1 MASLPTFTSTPTK
14 KREIPFPST
23 PDRRCTPRA
32 DGNASASDR
41 FIPSRGNL
49 SKSQARMLL
58 ASGVSSRAPVIK
70 HGDSSAVTTPAQ
82 ESYRRQLNTS
92 LLDDLQ
98 SASGT
103 PRRMLQFGATD
114 NEAHGSDGS
123 TKGHHRLEKSREF
136 WASPAAGAAP
146 TGTKTGQKRGG
157 PLNLQQKHADL
168 VLDAPD
174 MADNF
179 YLNLL
184 DWSSKGVVAIG
195 LGSAVHVWNSETG
208 SVSEVV
214 SGDSDVTSVAWADNG
229 THLAVGFEDH
239 ADCVQ
244 LWAVEPCRKIRD
256 LAGHNDRVSAM
267 HWGASYQLAT
277 GSRDTSIITHDVRL
291 ASNAVSR
298 LRGVHRDEVCGLRFA
313 PISSA
318 GISGGSA
325 ATVLASGGNDNLV
338 AVWDLR
344 RAASAAASAASLAGT
359 AGATSGMEANPTAQ
373 ACVHR
378 FPQHQA
384 AVKALAWCPTQRHM
398 LATGGGSSD
407 KSIKVWNVQEGSLL
421 SSTFTGSQVTG
432 LSWGPSSRHLIS
444 AHGYSENAICVWAV
458 SGGASAIG
466 GATATA
472 STSGGPGAGFAGAGS
487 SLLQVG
493 KLTGHRGRILHMA
506 VAPDRRTVA
515 TAAADETLRV
525 WKLFG
530 SPAPTADGGRRGRG
544 MGEAGMEGAREMERE
559 ERWFGG
565 AGGQVHE
572 AMRGS
577 KNIRIFPSQQTAYRP
592 PSLRS
597 VACCDQDP
605 RSTNSSAVV
614 TEEAMNHPLSPW
626 R

>member
-1 MASLPTFTSTPTK
+1 
-14 KREIPFPST
+14 
-23 PDRRCTPRA
+23 
-32 DGNASASDR
+32 
-41 FIPSRGNL
+41 
-49 SKSQARMLL
+49 
-58 ASGVSSRAPVIK
+58 
-70 HGDSSAVTTPAQ
+70 
-82 ESYRRQLNTS
+82 
-92 LLDDLQ
+92 
-98 SASGT
+98 
-103 PRRMLQFGATD
+103 
-114 NEAHGSDGS
+114 
-123 TKGHHRLEKSREF
+123 
-136 WASPAAGAAP
+136 
-146 TGTKTGQKRGG
+146 
-157 PLNLQQKHADL
+157 
-168 VLDAPD
+168 

-214 SGDSDVTSVAWADNG
+214 SGDSDVTSLAWADNG

-256 LAGHNDRVSAM
+256 LAGHSDRVSAM

-277 GSRDTSIITHDVRL
+277 GSRDTSIITHDVRV

-407 KSIKVWNVQEGSLL
+407 KSIKVWNAQEGSLL
-421 SSTFTGSQVTG
+421 SSTFTGSQ
-432 LSWGPSSRHLIS
+432 
-444 AHGYSENAICVWAV
+444 
-458 SGGASAIG
+458 
-466 GATATA
+466 
-472 STSGGPGAGFAGAGS
+472 
-487 SLLQVG
+487 
-493 KLTGHRGRILHMA
+493 
-506 VAPDRRTVA
+506 APDRRTVA

-530 SPAPTADGGRRGRG
+530 SPPPAADGGRSGRG
-544 MGEAGMEGAREMERE
+544 MGEAGMEGVRERERE

-565 AGGQVHE
+565 AGGHVSE

-577 KNIRIFPSQQTAYRP
+577 KSNIRIFPSQQTPTALPLSVRSPAATKTQGKPMYPTFTWIQIP
-592 PSLRS
+592 PSCSAFASDRS
-597 VACCDQDP
+597 
-605 RSTNSSAVV
+605 R
-614 TEEAMNHPLSPW
+614 
-626 R
+626 

>member
-1 MASLPTFTSTPTK
+1 
-14 KREIPFPST
+14 
-23 PDRRCTPRA
+23 
-32 DGNASASDR
+32 
-41 FIPSRGNL
+41 
-49 SKSQARMLL
+49 
-58 ASGVSSRAPVIK
+58 
-70 HGDSSAVTTPAQ
+70 
-82 ESYRRQLNTS
+82 
-92 LLDDLQ
+92 
-98 SASGT
+98 
-103 PRRMLQFGATD
+103 MLQFGATD
-114 NEAHGSDGS
+114 NEAHAGDGS
-123 TKGHHRLEKSREF
+123 TKGHHRLEKSRDF
-136 WASPAAGAAP
+136 WASPTAGAAP

-256 LAGHNDRVSAM
+256 LAGHSDRVSAM

-277 GSRDTSIITHDVRL
+277 GSRDTSIFTHDVRL

-344 RAASAAASAASLAGT
+344 RAASLAGT

-407 KSIKVWNVQEGSLL
+407 KSIKVWNAQEGSLL

-458 SGGASAIG
+458 GAGAS
-466 GATATA
+466 ATATA
-472 STSGGPGAGFAGAGS
+472 SMSGGPGAGVAGAGS

-506 VAPDRRTVA
+506 VVSFSDCA
-515 TAAADETLRV
+515 
-525 WKLFG
+525 
-530 SPAPTADGGRRGRG
+530 S
-544 MGEAGMEGAREMERE
+544 
-559 ERWFGG
+559 
-565 AGGQVHE
+565 
-572 AMRGS
+572 
-577 KNIRIFPSQQTAYRP
+577 P
-592 PSLRS
+592 PSCARYWITTFCYL
-597 VACCDQDP
+597 
-605 RSTNSSAVV
+605 
-614 TEEAMNHPLSPW
+614 H
-626 R
+626 